1 MTELLVP
8 AYREADESRVNKFYS
23 LLVTFPNLEW
33 IAPDLEIA
41 DIAAR
46 LRAHHR
52 MRTPDA
58 LQAATAIRAQ
68 APALVTNDPIF
79 SRIPAFETM
88 LLDSL
93 L

>member
-8 AYREADESRVNKFYS
+8 AYRESDESRVDALYV
-23 LLVTFPNLEW
+23 LLSRYENLDW

-41 DIAAR
+41 DLAAR
-46 LRAHHR
+46 IRAVHR

-58 LQAATAIRAQ
+58 LRAATAIQ
-68 APALVTNDPIF
+68 AKATGLVTNDPVF
-79 SRIPAFETM
+79 ARVAGFET
-88 LLDSL
+88 LVIESL